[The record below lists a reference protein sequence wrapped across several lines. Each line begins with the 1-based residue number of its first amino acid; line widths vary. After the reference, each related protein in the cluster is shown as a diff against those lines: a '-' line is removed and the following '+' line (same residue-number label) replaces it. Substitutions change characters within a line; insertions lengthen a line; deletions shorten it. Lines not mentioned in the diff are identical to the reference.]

1 MEFSLPEL
9 DRKPARLGAVDW
21 EAHKA
26 AIEELYNSNELLQI
40 KEIMERGHGFLATY
54 VQLPVGI
61 NNDSAAD
68 GPHQRRH
75 VQEAVRQVEM
85 EQVCHQRRNDR
96 HLWYQKTA

>member
-9 DRKPARLGAVDW
+9 DRKPARFGAVDW
-21 EAHKA
+21 EAHKT

-40 KEIMERGHGFLATY
+40 KEIMERRHGFLATY
-54 VQLPVGI
+54 VQLPAGI
-61 NNDSAAD
+61 NGYLAAD
-68 GPHQRRH
+68 GPDQRRH

-85 EQVCHQRRNDR
+85 EQECHQQSNDR